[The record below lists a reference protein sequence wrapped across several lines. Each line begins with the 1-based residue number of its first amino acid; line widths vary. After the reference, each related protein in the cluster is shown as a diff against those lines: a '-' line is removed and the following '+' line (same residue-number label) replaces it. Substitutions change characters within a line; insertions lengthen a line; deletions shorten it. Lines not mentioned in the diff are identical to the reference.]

1 VFWFRFNAY
10 VLNTK
15 GPSRHS
21 GRTLVTQDN
30 GCPSGV
36 HQPGATMH
44 VPRQPAFAKSIYPN
58 SHSASTHGGP
68 LSDWVFI
75 IDVFSTRSMLY
86 VTDALRTLR
95 DLSILS
101 AKGTFLHGIVPLI
114 HTYKDASLNCG

>member
-1 VFWFRFNAY
+1 
-10 VLNTK
+10 
-15 GPSRHS
+15 
-21 GRTLVTQDN
+21 
-30 GCPSGV
+30 
-36 HQPGATMH
+36 MH
-44 VPRQPAFAKSIYPN
+44 VPRQPAFAKSISPN
-58 SHSASTHGGP
+58 SHSASTPGGP

-86 VTDALRTLR
+86 VTDALRTRR